1 MQKDISHIRSFVIR
15 QTRMS
20 EYQRRSFDTL
30 YQDYALSFGEE
41 LSTREQLLSA
51 FPGCDRLV
59 AEIGFGMGEATV
71 ELAEAFPHTAFLG
84 IEVHKPG
91 IGKLLGELRTRSI
104 LNVRV
109 IREDAMVVF
118 ERMMAPEALD
128 GVHLF
133 FPDPWPKK
141 RHHKRRLV
149 RPGFSAM
156 VGRALRPGA
165 YAYLTTDVREYAEHM
180 LEVIG
185 TDDEFLENPSGGF
198 CEPLS
203 WRPRTA
209 FERKGLARSHEI
221 FEIFLK
227 RRGETTD

>member
-1 MQKDISHIRSFVIR
+1 MQKDVSHIRSFVIR

-20 EYQRRSFDTL
+20 EYQRRSFETL
-30 YQDYALSFGEE
+30 YQGYSLLCDDEK
-41 LSTREQLLSA
+41 STRKQILSA

-59 AEIGFGMGEATV
+59 AEIGFGMGEATL
-71 ELAEAFPHTAFLG
+71 ELAEKFPETAFLG

-91 IGKLLGELRTRSI
+91 IGKLLGELASRSI
-104 LNVRV
+104 TNVRV

-118 ERMMAPEALD
+118 ERMLAPAVLD
-128 GVHLF
+128 GVHVF

-149 RPGFSAM
+149 RHGFTAM

-165 YAYLTTDVREYAEHM
+165 YAYLTTDVRDYAEHM

-185 TDDEFLENPSGGF
+185 TDDEFFENPSGGF

-227 RRGETTD
+227 RR